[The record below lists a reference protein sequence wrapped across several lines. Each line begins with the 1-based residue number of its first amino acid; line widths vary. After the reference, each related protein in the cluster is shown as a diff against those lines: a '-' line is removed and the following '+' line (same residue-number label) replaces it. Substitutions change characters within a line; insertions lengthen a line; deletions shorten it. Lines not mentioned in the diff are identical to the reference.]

1 MIILNTFLLVYLVI
15 YFFFCIVSLSP
26 PIIMGFE
33 FQLTLWI

>member
-15 YFFFCIVSLSP
+15 YFFCIVSLSP